1 VHGFLGHKFG
11 AKFVFKEVKEMKSRK
26 ENQRSNQPE
35 AQCDLRSHEHSGKER
50 AKVLRWSARRKVEAV
65 LRLLRGESLDIVAR
79 NLGVKASTLAQW
91 REIFLRSGEE
101 GLKSRRQDP
110 VTSENEKL
118 KAKIGELTM
127 EIELLNKKI
136 EKLECGLGPWW
147 RRSRK

>member
-1 VHGFLGHKFG
+1 
-11 AKFVFKEVKEMKSRK
+11 M
-26 ENQRSNQPE
+26 
-35 AQCDLRSHEHSGKER
+35 
-50 AKVLRWSARRKVEAV
+50 
-65 LRLLRGESLDIVAR
+65 RLLRGESLDIVAR

-101 GLKSRRQDP
+101 GLKSRSADP
-110 VTSENEKL
+110 VVAENEKL

-136 EKLECGLGPWW
+136 EKLESGLGPWW